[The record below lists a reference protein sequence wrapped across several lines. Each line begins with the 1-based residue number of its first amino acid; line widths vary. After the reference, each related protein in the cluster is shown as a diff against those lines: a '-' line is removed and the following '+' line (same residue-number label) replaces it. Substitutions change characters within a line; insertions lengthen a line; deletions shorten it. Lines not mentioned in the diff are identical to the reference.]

1 MSSRLEGRQMETM
14 IQIDDI
20 SHAYDKKKVLN
31 NVNLSIQKGERCA
44 LVGRNGAGKST
55 LIHLLLNIMPL
66 KHGKITL
73 AGHPSKKQTW
83 KQYVS
88 YLPEKFDLYP
98 HLTGYENMQF
108 FATLSNQKIEPK
120 KIEEKLK
127 LVSLWDAKD
136 SQIKGYS
143 KGMLQRLG
151 LAIMLYY
158 DTDIIILDEPTS
170 GLDPIGRADILRII
184 KSLEGKT
191 IFMASHHIGEIEQ
204 VCTHVAYLDDGK
216 MTKYDIAD
224 FVAKYTE
231 GAI

>member
-1 MSSRLEGRQMETM
+1 MQTM

-20 SHAYDKKKVLN
+20 SHAYDKKIVLHN
-31 NVNLSIQKGERCA
+31 IHLSIEKGERCA

-66 KHGKITL
+66 KKGKITL
-73 AGHPSKKQTW
+73 AGHPNKKQTW
-83 KQYVS
+83 KQFVS

-98 HLTGYENMQF
+98 HLSGYENMQF
-108 FATLSNQKIEPK
+108 FATLSNKKIEPD
-120 KIEEKLK
+120 KINEKLK
-127 LVSLWDAKD
+127 LVSLWNAKD
-136 SQIKGYS
+136 AQVKGYS

-170 GLDPIGRADILRII
+170 GLDPIGRADILKII
-184 KSLEGKT
+184 TSLTGKT
-191 IFMASHHIGEIEQ
+191 ILMASHHMSEIEQ

-216 MTKYDIAD
+216 MTKYDIED
-224 FVAKYTE
+224 FLVKYKE
-231 GAI
+231 GAM

>member
-1 MSSRLEGRQMETM
+1 MSTM
-14 IQIDDI
+14 IHIDHV
-20 SHAYDKKKVLN
+20 SHAYDKTKVLN
-31 NVNLSIQKGERCA
+31 NVQLSIEQGERCA

-66 KHGKITL
+66 KQGKITL
-73 AGHPSKKQTW
+73 AGQSNKKQTW

-108 FATLSNQKIEPK
+108 FASITNEKIHQA
-120 KIEEKLK
+120 KIKEKLQ
-127 LVSLWDAKD
+127 LVSLWDARHL
-136 SQIKGYS
+136 QVKGYS

-151 LAIMLYY
+151 LALMLYY

-170 GLDPIGRADILRII
+170 GLDPIGRSDILNII
-184 KSLEGKT
+184 QSLEGKT

-216 MTKYDIAD
+216 MTKYDMKD
-224 FVAKYTE
+224 FLTKYKE
-231 GAI
+231 EAM

>member
-1 MSSRLEGRQMETM
+1 MQSM

-20 SHAYDKKKVLN
+20 SHAYDKKTVLHN
-31 NVNLSIQKGERCA
+31 IHLSIEKGERCA

-66 KHGKITL
+66 KKGKITL
-73 AGHPSKKQTW
+73 AGHPNKKQTW
-83 KQYVS
+83 KQFVS

-98 HLTGYENMQF
+98 HLSGYENMQF
-108 FATLSNQKIEPK
+108 FATLSNK
-120 KIEEKLK
+120 KIDPDKINEKLK
-127 LVSLWDAKD
+127 LVSLWNAKD
-136 SQIKGYS
+136 AQVKGYS

-170 GLDPIGRADILRII
+170 GLDPIGRADILKII
-184 KSLEGKT
+184 TSLTGKT
-191 IFMASHHIGEIEQ
+191 ILMASHHMAEIEQ

-216 MTKYDIAD
+216 MTKYDIKD
-224 FVAKYTE
+224 FLVKYKE

>member
-1 MSSRLEGRQMETM
+1 MKTM
-14 IQIDDI
+14 IQIKDI
-20 SHAYDKKKVLN
+20 SHAYEKKQVLN
-31 NVNLSIQKGERCA
+31 NINLSIEQGERCA

-73 AGHPSKKQTW
+73 AGHSNKKHTW
-83 KQYVS
+83 KQFVS

-108 FATLSNQKIEPK
+108 FATLSDQKTDPD
-120 KIEEKLK
+120 KIKEKLQ
-127 LVSLWDAKD
+127 LVSLWDARN
-136 SQIKGYS
+136 SQVKGYS

-158 DTDIIILDEPTS
+158 DTDVIILDEPTS
-170 GLDPIGRADILRII
+170 GLDPIGRADILKII
-184 KSLEGKT
+184 QSLEGKT
-191 IFMASHHIGEIEQ
+191 ILMASHHIGEIEQ

-216 MTKYDIAD
+216 MTKYEIED
-224 FVAKYTE
+224 FLKKYTE
-231 GAI
+231 EAM